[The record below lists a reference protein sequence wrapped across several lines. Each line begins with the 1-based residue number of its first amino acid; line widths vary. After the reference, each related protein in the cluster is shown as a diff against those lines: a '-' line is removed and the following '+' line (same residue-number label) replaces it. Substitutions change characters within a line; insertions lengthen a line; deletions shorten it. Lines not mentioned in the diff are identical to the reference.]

1 MSWYSIFKRLYPQ
14 VDHILPGL
22 YYYFIKEWFRAFPRE
37 QFMIINF
44 KDYKNNKTK
53 TLNRIFKFLELSKY
67 HLKTTNKWII
77 CFHESKTLWKEKVG
91 NFFWKR
97 GSCVSVYYYTSHR
110 DYSNK
115 AFIKMYRMR
124 KRKTFWEYLSSS
136 QCRVIYQP
144 VYSNMTLTKIEIHV
158 DIL

>member
-1 MSWYSIFKRLYPQ
+1 MNIHWTNKCDLSHNVNKKSKKKDDMLRHFRKTTITLNKMPSNRIMYTKYVLIPLLTFYSEYVCLNSRNLLTLFKNHCFLSCHDIQFKRLYPQ

-67 HLKTTNKWII
+67 HLKTTNK
-77 CFHESKTLWKEKVG
+77 
-91 NFFWKR
+91 
-97 GSCVSVYYYTSHR
+97 
-110 DYSNK
+110 
-115 AFIKMYRMR
+115 
-124 KRKTFWEYLSSS
+124 
-136 QCRVIYQP
+136 
-144 VYSNMTLTKIEIHV
+144 
-158 DIL
+158 